1 MTATASRPELP
12 ERITHGRVIAI
23 ARGLSTGAVLGTVDA
38 LVASGIRAVEV
49 TLDSPDALRTIAA
62 LSGRADEIEVGAGT
76 VLDVAAAERAV
87 DAGATYLVAPITDP
101 NLLSWSV
108 RRDVPTLPGAGT
120 ATEAWTAWTAG
131 AAAVKL
137 FPAGPA
143 GPSHVR
149 ALVEPLPG
157 LRFVPTG
164 GIHPSNAAAFLAT
177 GAVAVGVGGWLMGSG
192 DARDVAARADELVR
206 AVAQP
211 PTRPTRHS
219 DEGDSA

>member
-1 MTATASRPELP
+1 MTAAASRPELP
-12 ERITHGRVIAI
+12 ERITRGRVIAI
-23 ARGLSTGAVLGTVDA
+23 ARGLSTDAVLGTVDA

-62 LSGRADEIEVGAGT
+62 LSERAGEVEVGAGT

-87 DAGATYLVAPITDP
+87 AAGATYLISPITDP
-101 NLLSWSV
+101 TLLSWSV
-108 RRDVPTLPGAGT
+108 RREVPTLPGAGT

-143 GPSHVR
+143 GPRHLR

-164 GIHPSNAAAFLAT
+164 GIDASNAAAFLAT
-177 GAVAVGVGGWLMGSG
+177 GAVAVGVGGWLLGAG
-192 DARDVAARADELVR
+192 DPREVAARADELVR
-206 AVAQP
+206 ASSQP
-211 PTRPTRHS
+211 SARRIDQT
-219 DEGDSA
+219 DEEGRV